1 MVMITRA
8 LPLVALV
15 GALSLIMSNSLA
27 APPKK
32 GASAQ
37 GDESAETMQRQEYA
51 AIRHVNDA
59 VAVVRR
65 LNADARMHSL
75 LRKAKG
81 IFLVP
86 TYGRAALGLGAA
98 GGAGVLLLKRDDGS
112 WSSPAF
118 YYIGSLSAGAQAGAE
133 GGAIAFV
140 LNNDKAVNKFLQK
153 NLFSLSADSGLT
165 IVNWNASAQGSIGD
179 GDVTAWTGTRGL
191 FGNVATVGLNGIGYN
206 QNLTNAFYRQ
216 NVSIS
221 DAVGGKFNNDGA
233 DVLRATL
240 RDGAR

>member
-1 MVMITRA
+1 MVMRIRA

-15 GALSLIMSNSLA
+15 GALSLMMSHSLA

-32 GASAQ
+32 GATAQ
-37 GDESAETMQRQEYA
+37 GDESAETMQRQEHA
-51 AIRHVNDA
+51 AITHVNDA
-59 VAVVRR
+59 VAVVRK
-65 LNADARMHSL
+65 LNSDARMRSL
-75 LRKAKG
+75 LQKAKG

-191 FGNVATVGLNGIGYN
+191 FGNVATVGLNGIRYN
-206 QNLTNAFYRQ
+206 QNLTNAFYQQ

-221 DAVGGKFNNDGA
+221 DAVGEKFNNDGA

-240 RDGAR
+240 RDGSR

>member
-1 MVMITRA
+1 MVMRTRA

-15 GALSLIMSNSLA
+15 GALSLMMSHSLA

-32 GASAQ
+32 GATAQ
-37 GDESAETMQRQEYA
+37 GDESAETMQRQEHA
-51 AIRHVNDA
+51 AITHVNDA
-59 VAVVRR
+59 VAVVRK
-65 LNADARMHSL
+65 LNSDARMRSL
-75 LRKAKG
+75 LQKAKG

-191 FGNVATVGLNGIGYN
+191 FGNVATVGLNGIRYN

-221 DAVGGKFNNDGA
+221 DAVGEKFNNDGA
-233 DVLRATL
+233 DALRATL
-240 RDGAR
+240 RDGSR